1 MNAVRR
7 HVKLRESR
15 KPPRRIRASARDP

>member
-1 MNAVRR
+1 VYGVRR
-7 HVKLRESR
+7 HFSVTERR